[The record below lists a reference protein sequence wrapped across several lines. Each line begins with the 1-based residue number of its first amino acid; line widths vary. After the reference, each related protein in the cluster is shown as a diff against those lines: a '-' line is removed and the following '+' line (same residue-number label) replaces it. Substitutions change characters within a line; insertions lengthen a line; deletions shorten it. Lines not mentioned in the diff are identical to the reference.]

1 MGALLNGSGDLE
13 GLSTSKARDLARTLA
28 EVLEEVEFDRL
39 NRELQQKLFGRN
51 YDIAPYP
58 FHSPPER
65 AGVDRFIVRR
75 ALESYVQGFG
85 LKMTMRQKHGF
96 EFFMFAESLRREEL
110 ELLFGELR
118 RDRIDDFLNSGLFV
132 QTDDQRFRM
141 NGLSILSK
149 RLGRENDSG
158 KVIYILADSLYRVGP
173 EQDRLER
180 VYVGSDSYDLVNKQQ
195 NLDWLSG
202 TGIDMGSGSGIQLIA
217 ALKLFP
223 SLRKMVGF
231 EKDRRA
237 INVSKFN
244 AYLNGVG
251 DRVAI
256 VGNESELKAAIEAD
270 GNQVDFAL
278 SNPPFM
284 PIPESIDIDPEDVQ
298 ILSNAKAFRIVDK
311 ESAPKISLREM
322 WPMSGWG
329 GADGLTVFRPMLEI
343 LFPILK
349 PSGRIIAYGQF
360 AGNAIGPTK
369 IEEFIESVG
378 GWQYGWDP
386 LKLSKVPIDNTWIL
400 MPPFFSAESEANFV
414 IRRVIG
420 GYPELTLLLH
430 TDFMMRYTE
439 KIMTIYHWFSH
450 RFSQFE
456 KRGIDSDL

>member
-1 MGALLNGSGDLE
+1 
-13 GLSTSKARDLARTLA
+13 
-28 EVLEEVEFDRL
+28 
-39 NRELQQKLFGRN
+39 
-51 YDIAPYP
+51 
-58 FHSPPER
+58 
-65 AGVDRFIVRR
+65 
-75 ALESYVQGFG
+75 
-85 LKMTMRQKHGF
+85 
-96 EFFMFAESLRREEL
+96 
-110 ELLFGELR
+110 
-118 RDRIDDFLNSGLFV
+118 
-132 QTDDQRFRM
+132 
-141 NGLSILSK
+141 
-149 RLGRENDSG
+149 
-158 KVIYILADSLYRVGP
+158 
-173 EQDRLER
+173 
-180 VYVGSDSYDLVNKQQ
+180 
-195 NLDWLSG
+195 
-202 TGIDMGSGSGIQLIA
+202 MGSGSGIQLIA

-386 LKLSKVPIDNTWIL
+386 LKLDTPYHAASY
-400 MPPFFSAESEANFV
+400 V
-414 IRRVIG
+414 IRCIIG
-420 GYPELTLLLH
+420 WYPELTLLLH
-430 TDFMMRYTE
+430 TDFMMRYAE
-439 KIMTIYHWFSH
+439 KIMDIYQSL
-450 RFSQFE
+450 
-456 KRGIDSDL
+456 GITGFHIGFLNLRKVG